1 MVESASPNTR
11 LRTADRVSGLVGNR
25 LALAG
30 TILYLLEWV
39 AIAFLG
45 FAELPTDLLGEDPA
59 AIVQAYGGQMPA
71 IALGA
76 GWFSVVLT
84 GRILF
89 VAALRKAFRDS
100 GRESAILDFAVGA
113 MIMSV
118 AIEVVAV
125 SFPAVAAVLVDNGAD
140 SSVVVTLDS
149 TASILFMLV
158 FGPLGVSVLAGAALI
173 MTTGLFRGWLGWL
186 GIIAGI
192 LVILFGIL
200 GVAALGNGAGL
211 LDRGAQLTG
220 IGVPLFWI
228 WMIATSVILWRRRP
242 RGALTYNP
250 G

>member
-1 MVESASPNTR
+1 
-11 LRTADRVSGLVGNR
+11 
-25 LALAG
+25 
-30 TILYLLEWV
+30 
-39 AIAFLG
+39 
-45 FAELPTDLLGEDPA
+45 
-59 AIVQAYGGQMPA
+59 
-71 IALGA
+71 
-76 GWFSVVLT
+76 
-84 GRILF
+84 
-89 VAALRKAFRDS
+89 
-100 GRESAILDFAVGA
+100 
-113 MIMSV
+113 
-118 AIEVVAV
+118 
-125 SFPAVAAVLVDNGAD
+125 
-140 SSVVVTLDS
+140 
-149 TASILFMLV
+149 
-158 FGPLGVSVLAGAALI
+158 